1 MRFILFFT
9 FYTFIS
15 LKAQIGI
22 NTSSPNAS
30 SILDVNST
38 SKGILVPRLSN
49 SQMNAI
55 SSPATGLT
63 IYNTDATS
71 LYVYNGLTW
80 NSKEDRV
87 SGFVDDGVSI
97 QIDNLKVQL
106 STNTSERSAQIATV
120 SGSINISGSCVNI
133 YPNGTLTGGSGGT
146 SGLFSAWTRQ
156 TDVMTTT
163 FTTFHTGLNF
173 SQHGSTQTI
182 EIIDETNK
190 HAYSI
195 ILILGNSYK
204 SNFLS
209 LKRKY

>member
-9 FYTFIS
+9 FYSLSS

-22 NTSSPNAS
+22 NTTSPNAS

-38 SKGILVPRLSN
+38 SKALLVPRLTN

-80 NSKEDRV
+80 NSKEDRI
-87 SGFVDDGVSI
+87 SGFVDDGVSM
-97 QIDNLKVQL
+97 QLDNLKVQL

-133 YPNGTLTGGSGGT
+133 YPNGTLSNGSGGT

-156 TDVMTTT
+156 TDVMTTS

-173 SQHGSTQTI
+173 GQHGSTQTI
-182 EIIDETNK
+182 EIIDETNN

-195 ILILGNSYK
+195 ILIVGNTYK